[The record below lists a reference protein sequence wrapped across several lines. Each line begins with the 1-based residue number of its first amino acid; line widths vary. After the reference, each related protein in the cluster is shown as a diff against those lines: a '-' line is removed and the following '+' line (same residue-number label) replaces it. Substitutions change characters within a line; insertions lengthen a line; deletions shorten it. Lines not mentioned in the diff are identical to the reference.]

1 MPSLSSPVTRT
12 LRVISSRDM
21 ATALLATIATAMVVP
36 TTQHGLQVYV
46 NAPRAIPLMA
56 GFGGAAK
63 KPGKAK
69 KSKEKPSGVTAKAS
83 WELFRELRSGDN
95 VLTTSV
101 FARLPDEGAK
111 WMNVGGVIVQEPG
124 TRLQAVNGQKRLIL
138 EHAAR
143 LHPKFALRSR
153 ELLCGYSDTT
163 DGIYRGADV
172 ITLDKCA
179 VPPDVR
185 HGFQGLPHVE
195 SGMYIVQGR
204 PRSAK

>member
-1 MPSLSSPVTRT
+1 
-12 LRVISSRDM
+12 
-21 ATALLATIATAMVVP
+21 
-36 TTQHGLQVYV
+36 
-46 NAPRAIPLMA
+46 MA

-63 KPGKAK
+63 KTGKAK
-69 KSKEKPSGVTAKAS
+69 KSKPSGLTAKAS
-83 WELFRELRSGDN
+83 WEIFRELRSSEN
-95 VLTTSV
+95 VQTSSV

-111 WMNVGGVIVQEPG
+111 WMNVGGVIVEAPG

-143 LHPKFALRSR
+143 LQPKFALRSR
-153 ELLCGYSDTT
+153 ELLCGYSDAT
-163 DGIYRGADV
+163 DGDTRDADV
-172 ITLDKCA
+172 ITLEKCA

-185 HGFQGLPHVE
+185 HGFQGLPHIE